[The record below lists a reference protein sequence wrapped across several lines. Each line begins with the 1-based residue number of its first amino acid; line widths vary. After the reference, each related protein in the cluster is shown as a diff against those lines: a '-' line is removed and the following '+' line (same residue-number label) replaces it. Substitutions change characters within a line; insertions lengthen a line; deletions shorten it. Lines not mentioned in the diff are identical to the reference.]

1 MLNDHSEN
9 NVDGDKVSFIVLHSE
24 ESCKE
29 VTDMLHKRNLYI
41 GTDGSVLFSASNT
54 VIDVVTKT
62 LSWEPT
68 ANDDISKHTT
78 IMNNF

>member
-1 MLNDHSEN
+1 
-9 NVDGDKVSFIVLHSE
+9 
-24 ESCKE
+24 
-29 VTDMLHKRNLYI
+29 MLHKRNLYI
-41 GTDGSVLFSASNT
+41 GTDGSVLCSASNT